1 MRCKGK
7 MQTMLRKIFKTSIKV
22 LRKARDFYLKGM
34 ENLAA
39 PAFCSLKSCSVN
51 YMRGCDNEVL
61 RQLLCAASTEIMEG
75 EVQPNGMA
83 TYYNFTVGKIGR
95 IEENKPCSF
104 RKML

>member
-7 MQTMLRKIFKTSIKV
+7 MQTMLRKILKTPIKV

-34 ENLAA
+34 ENLAV

-51 YMRGCDNEVL
+51 YMRACDNEVL
-61 RQLLCAASTEIMEG
+61 RQLLCVASTEIMEG
-75 EVQPNGMA
+75 EVQPNGIA
-83 TYYNFTVGKIGR
+83 TYYIFSVGKIGR

>member
-1 MRCKGK
+1 
-7 MQTMLRKIFKTSIKV
+7 MLRKIFKTPIKV

-39 PAFCSLKSCSVN
+39 PAFFSLKSCSVN
-51 YMRGCDNEVL
+51 YMRACDNEVL
-61 RQLLCAASTEIMEG
+61 RQLLCVASTEIMEG

-83 TYYNFTVGKIGR
+83 TYYIFSVGKIGR